1 LARFSKPSILLS
13 MFVAAASAGAVTLFA
28 QNIGGFR
35 VDSLPESTGRPARAI
50 SKALLQRE
58 RDAAARGEPRRVS
71 VIVRLSG
78 EPLASYE
85 GTIPGLAATNPRAT
99 GTPRLNPRSIS
110 SERYLRHLEGRR
122 ANFKAGLRAAIPAAR
137 VQHEYQAI
145 LNGISLVLPETEI
158 SALAALPG
166 VEGVYEDEL
175 LAPDTD
181 TSPGFIGAPQL
192 WNQLGGQHSAGE
204 HVVVGVLDTGVWPE
218 HPSYADPDPSGKS
231 YAPRSG
237 AALPCTFGS
246 SVPGDAAFT
255 CNNKLIGARAFLAT
269 YNAVVGRL
277 PNEFPTARDDNGH
290 GTHTSTTAAGNAG
303 VQSAIFNR
311 TFGAVSGIAPRAKII
326 AYKVCLDQGCF
337 SSDAVA
343 AVNQAILDG
352 VDVINFSIAG
362 GSNPYGDAV
371 SLAFLDAYNA
381 GVFVAASSGNSGP
394 GANTTEHREPWTMTV
409 GGSTI
414 NRQFQSTVTLTAAD
428 GASLTLRGA
437 SVTPGVSSLLP
448 VTVPAPANDLCQQAF
463 PASSLT
469 GQIVVCKRGVNA
481 RVEKSFNAAAGG
493 AAGMILYNPTRQ
505 GISTDNHFVP
515 SVHLENTEGA
525 ALVAFLAAHP
535 GSRARFTAGAAVP
548 AQGDVMADFS
558 SRGGPGLTLG
568 IGKPDITAPGVQILA
583 GASPLPATVVG
594 GARGQLFQAIQGTSM
609 SSPHIAGAA
618 ALLAAL
624 HPTWTPGEIK
634 SALMTTAVA
643 SVVKEDGVTP
653 ADAFDFGSGRVDLSR
668 AADPGFLFDESGANF
683 VALQSHLWDA
693 NYPSLFVPAFLGELS
708 VERVLHSTRRR
719 QVPWRIEVSAP
730 PDLIIDVPRK
740 VTVPA
745 FGAAP
750 LRIGLAGHNIPL
762 GGVRHALLEFRH
774 GNETTLRF
782 PITVVRAVSQVP
794 LTKVCA
800 PLTIAQGT
808 NTNCTIS
815 VTNTTFNAASV
826 FITDT
831 VTQRSLRLVT
841 GSVTNAAETE
851 DGLTFNGVLGAAQ
864 PPDVTIGPG
873 TSPGGGY
880 LPLANFGVPPV
891 GNVTDDTIIN
901 FNVPEFLYAGEV
913 YTRVGFASNG
923 YVVVGGGSGPDIS
936 VNNQNFPNPAR
947 PNNVL
952 APFWTDLDPAAA
964 GTLRI
969 GTLTDGFDTWIILDW
984 QAVRE
989 FTLPRLA
996 SFQVWIGVRA
1006 DAHPGE
1012 DISFAYG
1019 PIQGNGDGGFLSVGV
1034 ENRFGNRGQN
1044 VYFNGTGTL
1053 PANGTQLR
1061 VASTP
1066 AAPGETR
1073 VITFA
1078 ATGQKKGPWT
1088 NCARMTSPA
1097 FFGTQTACAN
1107 GTTIKGIGNRDGEG
1121 DRDGRDGEER
1131 R

>member
-1 LARFSKPSILLS
+1 LARLSKPSVLFSTLIAT
-13 MFVAAASAGAVTLFA
+13 AAAGAITLLA
-28 QNIGGFR
+28 QSTGGLR

-58 RDAAARGEPRRVS
+58 RDAAARGAPRAVS
-71 VIVRLSG
+71 VIVRLAG

-85 GTIPGLAATNPRAT
+85 GTIPGLEATNPRAT
-99 GTPRLNPRSIS
+99 GRKRLNPRSIS
-110 SERYLRHLEGRR
+110 SERYLRHLESRR
-122 ANFKAGLRAAIPAAR
+122 ANFKNGLRAAIPAAR

-145 LNGISLVLPETEI
+145 LNGVSLVLPETEI

-175 LAPDTD
+175 LSPDTD
-181 TSPGFIGAPQL
+181 TSPGFIGAPEI
-192 WNQLGGQHSAGE
+192 WNELGGQHSAGE
-204 HVVVGVLDTGVWPE
+204 NVVIGVLDTGVWPE
-218 HPSYADPDPSGKS
+218 HPSYADPDPSGKT
-231 YAPRSG
+231 YAPRPDG
-237 AALPCTFGS
+237 GPLPCTFGS
-246 SVPGDAAFT
+246 SVPGDAQFA

-269 YNAVVGRL
+269 YNAVIGRL
-277 PNEFPTARDDNGH
+277 PNEFPSARDDNGH

-311 TFGAVSGIAPRAKII
+311 AFGAVSGIAPRAKII

-337 SSDAVA
+337 TSDAAA

-362 GSNPYGDAV
+362 GSNPFGDAA

-409 GGSTI
+409 GGSTT
-414 NRQFQSTVTLTAAD
+414 NRQFRSTLTVTAAD

-437 SVTPGVSSLLP
+437 SITPGVSSFLP
-448 VTVPAPANDLCQQAF
+448 VSVPAAANDLCQQPFA
-463 PASSLT
+463 AGSVQGL
-469 GQIVVCKRGVNA
+469 IVVCKRGGNA
-481 RVEKSFNAAAGG
+481 RVEKSFNVAAGG
-493 AAGMILYNPTRQ
+493 AAGMILYNPTRL
-505 GISTDNHFVP
+505 GISNDNHFVP

-525 ALVAFLAAHP
+525 ALLAFLSAHA
-535 GSRARFTAGAAVP
+535 GSRARFTAGAAAP

-568 IGKPDITAPGVQILA
+568 IGKPDITAPAVQILA
-583 GASPLPATVVG
+583 GASPQPATTVG
-594 GARGQLFQAIQGTSM
+594 GAPGQLFQAIQGTSM

-634 SALMTTAVA
+634 SALMTTAFD

-668 AADPGFLFDESGANF
+668 AGDPGFLFDESGANF
-683 VALQSHLWDA
+683 VSLQSHLWDA

-708 VERVLHSTRRR
+708 VQRVLHSTRTR

-740 VTVPA
+740 LTVPA

-750 LRIGLAGHNIPL
+750 LPISLSGHNIPL

-794 LTKVCA
+794 LSKTCT
-800 PLTIAQGT
+800 PLTIERRT
-808 NTNCTIS
+808 STNCAIS
-815 VTNTTFNAASV
+815 VTNTTFNDASV
-826 FITDT
+826 LITDT
-831 VTQRSLRLVT
+831 MSSRQLRLVP
-841 GSVTNAAETE
+841 GSVKNATETE
-851 DGLTFNGVLGAAQ
+851 EGLTFSGVLGAAE
-864 PPDVTIGPG
+864 PPNVTIAPG
-873 TSPGGGY
+873 ASPVGGY
-880 LPLANFGVPPV
+880 LPLAGFGIAPLT
-891 GNVTDDTIIN
+891 GVTDDTIIN
-901 FNVPEFLYAGEV
+901 FNVPAFLFAGEV
-913 YTRVGFASNG
+913 YSRVGFASNG

-952 APFWTDLDPAAA
+952 APFWTDLNPAAA
-964 GTLRI
+964 GALRI
-969 GTLTDGFDTWIILDW
+969 ATLTDGLDTWIVMDW
-984 QAVRE
+984 AGVLE
-989 FTLPRLA
+989 FTLPRAA
-996 SFQVWIGVRA
+996 SFQVWIGVNS
-1006 DAHPGE
+1006 DAHPAE

-1019 PIQGNGDGGFLSVGV
+1019 TIQGTGDLGFLSVGA

-1044 VYFNGTGTL
+1044 TYFNGTGTL

-1061 VASTP
+1061 VATTP
-1066 AAPGETR
+1066 SAPGETR

-1078 ATGQKKGPWT
+1078 ATGLKKGPWT
-1088 NCARMTSPA
+1088 NCARMTSVA
-1097 FFGTQTACAN
+1097 FFGTQTACVN
-1107 GTTIKGIGNRDGEG
+1107 GMTIK
-1121 DRDGRDGEER
+1121 
-1131 R
+1131 